1 MVNKA
6 NIGRFDGT
14 YQVVAFNEGDN
25 VSTLLTKAGITLHEG
40 EAVNSDSGEVV
51 NVSDVAID
59 DETYSIV
66 GNYKQGNDEAEPE
79 TEEPKTEED

>member
-6 NIGRFDGT
+6 EVGRFDGT

-25 VSTLLTKAGITLHEG
+25 VSILLTKAGITLSEG
-40 EAVNSDSGEVV
+40 EAVNNDSGEVINV
-51 NVSDVAID
+51 NSVAVD
-59 DETYSIV
+59 GETYSIV

-79 TEEPKTEED
+79 AEPDKD